1 MSPAAGGPT
10 IRRMTSI
17 TNVLLDLDTITCL
30 SQSDTG
36 GFGDSEVWL
45 ITVPFKVDGDN
56 TFLDDSLQLQ
66 HTPGT
71 LFVTQ
76 TPGGHGDLGP
86 DADNVSAGDVLPV
99 PPALG
104 RFSTRLRGIPLP
116 APLDQAFPDGAP
128 GVCGMVYVALEQDF
142 TSDEGATAMAAALL
156 AGVETAVGEVVATL
170 NAANPSV
177 DPDTFDQFEAQLTQA
192 MTDAVA
198 GVQNIFQ
205 DLLGG
210 VINPDDSLFS
220 DVVLFS
226 RDDLAPGTNRPFA
239 ELYDDGG
246 GNVYRVDGE
255 VSAANECTAA
265 LLDVLATGLGRQ
277 IDLAPLRA
285 FRDGQIAPRA
295 RAGRW
300 LALGNRHTA
309 TLAKALGRD
318 AAARSQAVDLLR
330 AVSAAVRSP
339 DKPLPAADVAAAGK
353 LLERVAA
360 VGPRAAQV
368 DLRRLARLVPTL
380 AGMTP
385 NQVVRLLGEHGPE
398 DGVPARPGVIPKPA
412 AAGVSSGR

>member
-1 MSPAAGGPT
+1 
-10 IRRMTSI
+10 MTSI

-36 GFGDSEVWL
+36 GLGDSEVWL

-66 HTPGT
+66 HIPGT
-71 LFVTQ
+71 LFVTP
-76 TPGGHGDLGP
+76 TPGGHGDLGAA
-86 DADNVSAGDVLPV
+86 ADSVSAGDVLAV

-116 APLDQAFPDGAP
+116 APLDEAFPDGAA

-156 AGVETAVGEVVATL
+156 AGVETVLGEVVATL
-170 NAANPSV
+170 SAANPSV
-177 DPDTFDQFEAQLTQA
+177 DPDTFAQFEPRLTQA

-210 VINPDDSLFS
+210 VINPDDPLFS

-226 RDDLAPGTNRPFA
+226 RDDLPPGTNRAFA
-239 ELYDDGG
+239 ELYDDGH
-246 GNVYRVDGE
+246 GNVSRVDGE
-255 VSAANECTAA
+255 VSAASECTAA
-265 LLDVLATGLGRQ
+265 LLNELAAGLGRQ

-309 TLAKALGRD
+309 TLARALGRD
-318 AAARSQAVDLLR
+318 PDARRQAVDLLR
-330 AVSAAVRSP
+330 AASTAVRNP
-339 DKPLPAADVAAAGK
+339 DRPLAAADVAAAGK

-368 DLRRLARLVPTL
+368 DLRRLSRLVPAL
-380 AGMTP
+380 SGMTP
-385 NQVVRLLGEHGPE
+385 NQVVRLLGDHGPE
-398 DGVPARPGVIPKPA
+398 DGVPPRPPVVAPEA
-412 AAGVSSGR
+412 ATAGASVSGGR